1 MAIINCPEC
10 KQTVS
15 DSAKTCPHCGF
26 SISAAT
32 NDLIR
37 IKVDNDPQCPGY
49 TVSIK
54 EVGTNRLLASVR
66 SGSVAE
72 IKSKT
77 DLTIYFCGM
86 TGLPMLT
93 TTVSPK
99 NGGKYRAA
107 WGAGFFSPK
116 IVSCSRV
123 DVIDS

>member
-26 SISAAT
+26 SISEAT
-32 NDLIR
+32 NDTIR
-37 IKVDNDPQCPGY
+37 IKVDMDPQRLGSY
-49 TVSIK
+49 VNIK
-54 EVGTNRLLASVR
+54 EVGTNRQLASVR
-66 SGSVAE
+66 AGDVAI

-77 DLTIYFCGM
+77 DLRIYFCGITNM
-86 TGLPMLT
+86 AMVT

-99 NGGKYRAA
+99 NGGKYRAT
-107 WGAGFFSPK
+107 WGAGFFVPK
-116 IVSCSRV
+116 IIACSKV